1 VCLPASLSR
10 PPGSSHQPSRD
21 DATTRTSSLSSSSS
35 STSLLSCRCVAAA
48 AAAVAMEIRTSF
60 TQLAGDGDVR
70 AGNESCNDKETG
82 HFMLAGV
89 ELTSC

>member
-1 VCLPASLSR
+1 
-10 PPGSSHQPSRD
+10 
-21 DATTRTSSLSSSSS
+21 
-35 STSLLSCRCVAAA
+35 LSCRCVAAAA

-82 HFMLAGV
+82 HFKAGRRLV
-89 ELTSC
+89 NVVLTS